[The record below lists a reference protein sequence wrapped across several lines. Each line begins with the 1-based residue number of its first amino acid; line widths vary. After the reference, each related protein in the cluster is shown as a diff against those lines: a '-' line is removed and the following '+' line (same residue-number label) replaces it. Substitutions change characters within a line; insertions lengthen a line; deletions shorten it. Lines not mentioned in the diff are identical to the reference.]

1 MQHDWNALG
10 NSEIVSSLKRTE
22 IMWTT
27 RMWDRKEENK
37 VQNTREWEN
46 RPQKEQWFV
55 QGHSVNQEQR
65 EGLDLRQSQCVLN
78 LPFLIHNIFI
88 VLRHGGRY

>member
-37 VQNTREWEN
+37 A
-46 RPQKEQWFV
+46 
-55 QGHSVNQEQR
+55 
-65 EGLDLRQSQCVLN
+65 
-78 LPFLIHNIFI
+78 
-88 VLRHGGRY
+88 

>member
-1 MQHDWNALG
+1 MLTGKINTLSYNEIIFVEDLVKICHVGNILKKEKFLMQHDWNALG

-37 VQNTREWEN
+37 A
-46 RPQKEQWFV
+46 
-55 QGHSVNQEQR
+55 
-65 EGLDLRQSQCVLN
+65 
-78 LPFLIHNIFI
+78 
-88 VLRHGGRY
+88 

>member
-1 MQHDWNALG
+1 M
-10 NSEIVSSLKRTE
+10 V
-22 IMWTT
+22 
-27 RMWDRKEENK
+27 
-37 VQNTREWEN
+37 
-46 RPQKEQWFV
+46 PQRYTSISGTCECYLIGEKGV

-65 EGLDLRQSQCVLN
+65 GGLDLRQSQCVLN